1 MRIVLILY
9 LFVIYVFIDVDDFV
23 IEELGVDDVLE
34 VVVGSLVF

>member
-9 LFVIYVFIDVDDFV
+9 LFVIYVFVDVDDFV

>member
-34 VVVGSLVF
+34 VVVWSLVF

>member
-9 LFVIYVFIDVDDFV
+9 LFVIYVFVDVDDFV

-34 VVVGSLVF
+34 VVV

>member
-1 MRIVLILY
+1 MRIVLILD

-34 VVVGSLVF
+34 VVVWSLIF

>member
-9 LFVIYVFIDVDDFV
+9 LFVVYVFIDVDDFV

-34 VVVGSLVF
+34 VVVWSLVF

>member
-9 LFVIYVFIDVDDFV
+9 LFIVYVFIDVDDFV

-34 VVVGSLVF
+34 VVVWSLVF

>member
-23 IEELGVDDVLE
+23 IEELDVDDVLE
-34 VVVGSLVF
+34 VVV

>member
-1 MRIVLILY
+1 MRIVLILD

-34 VVVGSLVF
+34 VVVWSLVF

>member
-9 LFVIYVFIDVDDFV
+9 LFVINVFIDVDDFV

-34 VVVGSLVF
+34 VVVWSLVF

>member
-9 LFVIYVFIDVDDFV
+9 LFVIYVFVDVDDFV

-34 VVVGSLVF
+34 VVVWSLVF

>member
-9 LFVIYVFIDVDDFV
+9 LFVIYVFDDVDDFV

-34 VVVGSLVF
+34 VVV